1 MLAAVSQGYMVDP
14 QPALSLRGQVGVM
27 EMILVH
33 QGAHATGHRILRGG
47 HGRQARAVAVDTV
60 TVTLAG

>member
-1 MLAAVSQGYMVDP
+1 MVDP
-14 QPALSLRGQVGVM
+14 QPALSLRGQVGFM